1 MNPPPKGFADDADFD
16 LLLAQARRG
25 DAAALGRLVDGCRQ
39 YLLQIANRELDS
51 EIVPKE
57 GPSDQVQ
64 DSLLEAQRDFSGFT
78 GRTSTELLAWLRR
91 ILINN
96 IRDATGRHKG
106 VAKRQLDKERPL
118 DAQEHAKVGLELR
131 DDGPSPSDELMRSER
146 RDAVLAAVSRL
157 SPRQQDVIRLVQ
169 EGLSYEAIGHRL
181 QTSGEAVRKVHVRAL
196 EELRGMLRDL
206 VE

>member
-1 MNPPPKGFADDADFD
+1 MSSPPEGFADDATFGS
-16 LLLAQARRG
+16 LLAQARGG
-25 DAAALGRLVDGCRQ
+25 DGAALGRLVDGCRQ
-39 YLLQIANRELDS
+39 YLLQIANQELDS

-64 DSLLEAQRDFSGFT
+64 DSLLEAQRDFGGFT
-78 GRTSTELLAWLRR
+78 GRTSAELLAWLRR

-118 DAQEHAKVGLELR
+118 DGLHAGAALELR
-131 DDGPSPSDELMRSER
+131 DDGPSPSDEMLRQER
-146 RDAVLAAVSRL
+146 RDAVLAAVGRL
-157 SPRQQDVIRLVQ
+157 SPRQQEVIRLVQ
-169 EGLSYEAIGHRL
+169 EGLSYEVIGQRL

-196 EELRGMLRDL
+196 EELREMLRDL